1 MRPASQLGEEREAR
15 SHSPTIGDHREGAPS
30 QAPSLYKEL
39 AGLGRQSFPLLCD
52 HSSSSS
58 T

>member
-1 MRPASQLGEEREAR
+1 MRPAGQLGEESEAG

-30 QAPSLYKEL
+30 RAPSLYKEP
-39 AGLGRQSFPLLCD
+39 AGLGQQSFPLLSD
-52 HSSSSS
+52 YSSSSS